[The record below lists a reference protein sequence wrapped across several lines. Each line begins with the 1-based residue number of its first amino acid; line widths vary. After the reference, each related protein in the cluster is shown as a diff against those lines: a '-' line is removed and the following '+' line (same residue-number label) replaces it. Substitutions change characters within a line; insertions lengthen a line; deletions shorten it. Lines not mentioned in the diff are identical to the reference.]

1 MPFFMKHNG
10 VVYFMFGFFLFYA
23 SACFAQ
29 RTEPNNILGYAWG
42 TDYKTCV
49 LDLKR
54 YGIKYKSEK
63 NKEISFQKEDANIKL
78 IFRGGLRQIIKSW
91 SFPLHEGKK
100 ALAKMNENLAEL
112 VENYGSYHTSQS
124 QENEVMVFGWK
135 FTKTELTL
143 IYYLPSNVVTIEYSL
158 S

>member
-1 MPFFMKHNG
+1 MKHNRLI
-10 VVYFMFGFFLFYA
+10 YFVFGFLLLFTGP
-23 SACFAQ
+23 CFAQ

-42 TDYKTCV
+42 TDYKTCI

-54 YGIKYKSEK
+54 YDIKYKAEK
-63 NKEISFQKEDANIKL
+63 NKEISFRQEDANIKL

-91 SFPLHEGKK
+91 TFSANEKKK
-100 ALAKMNENLAEL
+100 AFAKMNESLAEL

-135 FTKTELTL
+135 LTKTELTL